1 MDFWNN
7 VPLMAALIA
16 IFFAQAIKVPIQALM
31 NKRSNWS
38 LLTATGGMPSS
49 HSAAVCALMT
59 VLAIEYGMNSPYFA
73 IAAIFGVIVM
83 FDAMGVRR
91 QSGEQAITINK
102 LIADFQAITNLGKA
116 NAEKDPEAGLQRLK
130 EVLGHKPTE
139 VFFGI
144 LTGIAIGFLVNYLYH
159 L

>member
-1 MDFWNN
+1 
-7 VPLMAALIA
+7 
-16 IFFAQAIKVPIQALM
+16 
-31 NKRSNWS
+31 
-38 LLTATGGMPSS
+38 
-49 HSAAVCALMT
+49 
-59 VLAIEYGMNSPYFA
+59 MNSPYFA

-91 QSGEQAITINK
+91 QSCEQAITINK

>member
-7 VPLMAALIA
+7 IPLMAALIA
-16 IFFAQAIKVPIQALM
+16 IGFAQVIKVPIQALM
-31 NKRSNWS
+31 SRTTNWS

-59 VLAIEYGMNSPYFA
+59 TLAIEHGMNSPYFA
-73 IAAIFGVIVM
+73 VAAIFGVIVM
-83 FDAMGVRR
+83 YDAMGVRR

-102 LIADFQAITNLGKA
+102 LIADFQAITNIGK
-116 NAEKDPEAGLQRLK
+116 NSTEKDPDEGLKRLK

-144 LTGIAIGFLVNYLYH
+144 LTGIAIGFLVDYLYH